1 MSGIINKM
9 SVLRTLAGTVAIGAV
24 LTGLAVPAIAAEG
37 GSSAPRLKWS
47 FAGVGGHFD
56 KAQLQRGYKV
66 YKEVCAACH
75 SLRLV
80 KYRNLAE
87 EGGPGFTEAQ
97 VKTLAAE
104 IEVEDGVDENGNP
117 AKRPGRPSD
126 ALPSPFANDAAARA
140 ANGGALPPDLSLI
153 TRAREA
159 GGETPWF
166 MAPVKMLQDIM
177 AGYQEGGAD
186 YLHALLNGYHE
197 KAPAY
202 KRENGHLTLMPETS
216 ITSETGLERC
226 ASVSKGEDG
235 KADVCNPMQEG
246 LHYNAAFPG
255 GQIAMP
261 SPLSDDLVPYTDGT
275 PTTVDQY
282 ARDLGAFLSWASDPH
297 METRKQVGI
306 RALIYLVLL
315 AGLLYL
321 AKRQVWSRIAH

>member
-1 MSGIINKM
+1 MSGITSTM
-9 SVLRTLAGTVAIGAV
+9 SVLRTLAGAAAVGALLGGFAAPV
-24 LTGLAVPAIAAEG
+24 LAAESG
-37 GSSAPRLKWS
+37 GAPHLKWS
-47 FAGVGGHFD
+47 FAGIGGYFD

-66 YKEVCAACH
+66 YKDVCADCH

-80 KYRNLAE
+80 KFRNLSE

-104 IEVEDGVDENGNP
+104 VEVEDGVDELGNP

-126 ALPSPFANDAAARA
+126 AFKSPFANETAARG

-153 TRAREA
+153 TKAREA

-177 AGYQEGGAD
+177 TGYQEGGAD

-197 KAPAY
+197 KPPAY
-202 KRENGHLTLMPETS
+202 KRENGHLTHVAETA
-216 ITSETGLERC
+216 IASEAGLERC
-226 ASVSKGEDG
+226 ASVTTGEDG
-235 KADVCNPMQEG
+235 KPDVCNTLQEG

-261 SPLSDDLVPYTDGT
+261 QPLTDDRVTYTDGSPQT
-275 PTTVDQY
+275 ADQY
-282 ARDLGAFLSWASDPH
+282 ARDLGAFLTWAADPH
-297 METRKQVGI
+297 FETRKHVGI
-306 RALIYLVLL
+306 QA
-315 AGLLYL
+315 LLYL
-321 AKRQVWSRIAH
+321 ALLSFLLYFAKRQVWSRIAH